1 MPRSAPGP
9 AFQAPGAEPLPPEPT
24 AAGPLPAG
32 DSRSSAAAAPQPPAA
47 PTLDD
52 SGELSSPFGR
62 GTLARQLVIRVT
74 ALVALASIL
83 LSGATAFAAHTLL
96 LNQLDHQLDSVAG
109 RQRTGPPNGRPNDS
123 SSLLQPGNPFG
134 TIYVAY
140 TDAGDEVQSG
150 ILQEGR
156 GRPGDVSQ
164 TVIDQLQS
172 LAVTTDKRSI
182 QVTDLGRYRVAV
194 YDLTITNLSTGEQIS
209 GRGVVGLPMSELDQ
223 TMTGLVGLEA
233 VLTLLA
239 LVGAAVAAR
248 AVVIRSLRPLNR
260 VAAAAQQVSQLPLD
274 RGEVALA
281 VRVPPED
288 ADPTSEVGRVGQ
300 AFNHMLNNVED
311 ALGARQA
318 SETKV
323 RQFVADA
330 SHELRNP
337 LAAIRGYAEL
347 TRRERASMSPNA
359 AFAMSRVESEAERMS
374 HLVEDLLL
382 LARLDSG
389 PNLQVAPV
397 DLTEVVIN
405 ALSDARAAGPEHT
418 WQLDL
423 PPEPV
428 VALGDRFRLHQV
440 MANLLANA
448 RTHTPAGTVVRAAL
462 AVAGPDAVVT
472 VTDTGPGI
480 PDEIQARVFE
490 RFTRA
495 EVSRVRTPGAEAGRS
510 TGLGLAIVAAVV
522 EAHHGSVAV
531 QSRPGHTEF
540 VVSLPLATPAGP
552 AFSRPTTAGIA

>member
-1 MPRSAPGP
+1 MSAPV
-9 AFQAPGAEPLPPEPT
+9 
-24 AAGPLPAG
+24 LPATP
-32 DSRSSAAAAPQPPAA
+32 SEPVPPV
-47 PTLDD
+47 
-52 SGELSSPFGR
+52 PFAH
-62 GTLARQLVIRVT
+62 GTLGRRLVVQVT
-74 ALVALASIL
+74 VLVALVAIL
-83 LSGATAFAAHTLL
+83 LSTATALATRALL
-96 LNQLDHQLDSVAG
+96 LGSIDSQLDGVSSRAQRFDPGGQRGPNTQLLAPGQLPGSIAAAVSTDGSAG
-109 RQRTGPPNGRPNDS
+109 QGKIIAQDGEIEDLS
-123 SSLLQPGNPFG
+123 
-134 TIYVAY
+134 
-140 TDAGDEVQSG
+140 
-150 ILQEGR
+150 
-156 GRPGDVSQ
+156 GDVLGALNAVGSPSGKR
-164 TVIDQLQS
+164 TVNLPG
-172 LAVTTDKRSI
+172 
-182 QVTDLGRYRVAV
+182 LGSYRVVAR
-194 YDLTITNLSTGEQIS
+194 DASLRDLSTGQVSE
-209 GRGVVGLPMSELDQ
+209 GHAYWGLPLGSVDRQLAQLIGLELVL
-223 TMTGLVGLEA
+223 TGLAMIGA
-233 VLTLLA
+233 V
-239 LVGAAVAAR
+239 VASR
-248 AVVIRSLRPLNR
+248 AVVRRSLRPLNR
-260 VAAAAQQVSQLPLD
+260 VAATAQQVSQLPLD

-311 ALGARQA
+311 ALAARQA

-347 TRRERASMSPNA
+347 TRRERASMSANA

-389 PNLQVAPV
+389 PNLEVAPV
-397 DLTEVVIN
+397 DLSEVVIN
-405 ALSDARAAGPEHT
+405 ALSDARAAGPDHV

-428 VALGDRFRLHQV
+428 VALGDRYRLHQV
-440 MANLLANA
+440 VANLLANA
-448 RTHTPAGTVVRAAL
+448 RTHTPAGTRVSA
-462 AVAGPDAVVT
+462 AVAVDGAEAVVT

-495 EVSRVRTPGAEAGRS
+495 EVSRVRTPGAESGSS

-531 QSRPGHTEF
+531 QSRPGLTEF

-552 AFSRPTTAGIA
+552 AFSRPTAAGVA

>member
-1 MPRSAPGP
+1 MADALPDFVEPQAAEASATPNVP
-9 AFQAPGAEPLPPEPT
+9 SPSAVPEPPESAVQTPLDPFGHGTLGRRLVVQVTVLVALVAILLST
-24 AAGPLPAG
+24 ATALAARTLLLGSIDSQLDGVSARALRGDPGGSRGPRDQLIIPG
-32 DSRSSAAAAPQPPAA
+32 QPP
-47 PTLDD
+47 
-52 SGELSSPFGR
+52 
-62 GTLARQLVIRVT
+62 GTLAAAVSNDG
-74 ALVALASIL
+74 SIL
-83 LSGATAFAAHTLL
+83 VGQIIASDGNINFM
-96 LNQLDHQLDSVAG
+96 
-109 RQRTGPPNGRPNDS
+109 
-123 SSLLQPGNPFG
+123 PGNALG
-134 TIYVAY
+134 TVGRL
-140 TDAGDEVQSG
+140 TDDGG
-150 ILQEGR
+150 K
-156 GRPGDVSQ
+156 Q
-164 TVIDQLQS
+164 TVTLPG
-172 LAVTTDKRSI
+172 
-182 QVTDLGRYRVAV
+182 LGRYRLLAR
-194 YDLTITNLSTGEQIS
+194 DANLVNSSTGVA
-209 GRGVVGLPMSELDQ
+209 RPGVAFWGVPLEAIDHQLAQ
-223 TMTGLVGLEA
+223 LIGLEA
-233 VLTLLA
+233 VLTGLA
-239 LVGAAVAAR
+239 IAG
-248 AVVIRSLRPLNR
+248 AVVASRTVVRRSLRPLNR
-260 VAAAAQQVSQLPLD
+260 VAATAQQVSQLPLD

-311 ALGARQA
+311 ALAARQA

-347 TRRERASMSPNA
+347 TRRERDSMSANA

-389 PNLQVAPV
+389 PSLEVAPV

-405 ALSDARAAGPEHT
+405 ALSDARAAGPDHV

-428 VALGDRFRLHQV
+428 VALGDRYRLHQV
-440 MANLLANA
+440 VANLLANA
-448 RTHTPAGTVVRAAL
+448 RTHTPPGTQVRAAV
-462 AVAGPDAVVT
+462 AVTGPNALVT

-480 PDEIQARVFE
+480 PDDIQARVFE

-495 EVSRVRTPGAEAGRS
+495 EVSRVRTPGAESGRS

-531 QSRPGHTEF
+531 RSRPGLTEF
-540 VVSLPLATPAGP
+540 VVSLPLAVPAGP
-552 AFSRPTTAGIA
+552 AFSRPTAAGVA

>member
-1 MPRSAPGP
+1 MADALPDFVEPQAAEASA
-9 AFQAPGAEPLPPEPT
+9 APNVPSPSDVPEPPESAVQTPLDPFGHGTLGRRLVVQVTVLVALVAILLST
-24 AAGPLPAG
+24 ATALAARTLLLGSIDSQLDGVSARALRGDPGGSRGPRDQLIIPG
-32 DSRSSAAAAPQPPAA
+32 QPP
-47 PTLDD
+47 
-52 SGELSSPFGR
+52 
-62 GTLARQLVIRVT
+62 GTLAAAVSNDG
-74 ALVALASIL
+74 SIL
-83 LSGATAFAAHTLL
+83 VGQIIASDGNINFM
-96 LNQLDHQLDSVAG
+96 
-109 RQRTGPPNGRPNDS
+109 
-123 SSLLQPGNPFG
+123 PGNALG
-134 TIYVAY
+134 TVGRL
-140 TDAGDEVQSG
+140 TDDGG
-150 ILQEGR
+150 K
-156 GRPGDVSQ
+156 Q
-164 TVIDQLQS
+164 TVTLPG
-172 LAVTTDKRSI
+172 
-182 QVTDLGRYRVAV
+182 LGRYRLLAR
-194 YDLTITNLSTGEQIS
+194 DANLVNSSTGVA
-209 GRGVVGLPMSELDQ
+209 RPGVAFWGVPLEAIDHQLAQ
-223 TMTGLVGLEA
+223 LIGLEA
-233 VLTLLA
+233 VLTGLA
-239 LVGAAVAAR
+239 IAG
-248 AVVIRSLRPLNR
+248 AVVASRTVVRRSLRPLNR
-260 VAAAAQQVSQLPLD
+260 VAATAQQVSQLPLD

-311 ALGARQA
+311 ALAARQA

-347 TRRERASMSPNA
+347 TRRERDSMSANA

-389 PNLQVAPV
+389 PSLEVAPV

-405 ALSDARAAGPEHT
+405 ALSDARAAGPDHV

-428 VALGDRFRLHQV
+428 VALGDRYRLHQV
-440 MANLLANA
+440 VANLLANA
-448 RTHTPAGTVVRAAL
+448 RTHTPPGTQVRAAV
-462 AVAGPDAVVT
+462 AVTGPNALVT

-480 PDEIQARVFE
+480 PDDIQARVFE

-495 EVSRVRTPGAEAGRS
+495 EVSRVRTPGAESGRS

-531 QSRPGHTEF
+531 RSRPGLTEF
-540 VVSLPLATPAGP
+540 VVSLPLAVPAGP
-552 AFSRPTTAGIA
+552 AFSRPTAAGVA